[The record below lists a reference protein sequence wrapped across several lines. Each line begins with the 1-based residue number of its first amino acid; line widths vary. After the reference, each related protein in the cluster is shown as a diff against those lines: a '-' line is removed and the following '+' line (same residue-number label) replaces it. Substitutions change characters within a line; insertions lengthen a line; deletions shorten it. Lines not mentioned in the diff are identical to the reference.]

1 MKTSAQLF
9 LTSLSFLL
17 LLSGCGK
24 KETSEAKVQAV
35 KVQTAQLENR
45 LFTRK
50 ICAHAT
56 IQPVDHAAIAAK
68 VNGTIDVLNVR
79 EGHKVKKGDILF
91 QTDRK
96 NLENHL
102 LVARQNLRVAEA
114 TVRTSQDDVS
124 IAKTTL
130 DKAASDYRRM
140 QKLLQSNAVS
150 QTAFEQAEA
159 DWKRATASYNRAL
172 TVLSFNQVKVEQ
184 AQTNLEIAE
193 KNLADSIIRAPYD
206 GVITKKTHDLGEY
219 VSAGMQILELE
230 SQTALEASTLISS
243 LYYPLISMDTNV
255 LLYSGGKKLCQVK
268 LSYISPSIDPVSR
281 TFEIK
286 MNLPPQK
293 NLISGSLCD
302 AEIIL
307 ESRNN
312 YGIAANAV
320 LARSGGNYSVFVIE
334 NGKAVEVPVKIGL
347 TTDNYTEILNADELK
362 GKNIVVVGQYFLN
375 DGTPVEIIQGEQK
388 K

>member
-1 MKTSAQLF
+1 MKFSTQLL
-9 LTSLSFLL
+9 LTSLSLMLF
-17 LLSGCGK
+17 LSGCRE
-24 KETSEAKVQAV
+24 KEASESNAQPL
-35 KVQTAQLENR
+35 KVQTAQLEKR
-45 LFTRK
+45 LFSRK

-56 IQPVDHAAIAAK
+56 IQPIDRAAIAAK

-79 EGHKVKKGDILF
+79 EGHKVKKDDILF

-96 NLENHL
+96 NLENQL
-102 LVARQNLRVAEA
+102 LVARQNLRVSEA
-114 TVRTSQDDVS
+114 TVRTSEDDVT
-124 IAKTTL
+124 IAQTTL
-130 DKAASDYRRM
+130 DKATYDYKRM
-140 QKLLQSNAVS
+140 QTLLQSNAVS

-172 TVLSFNQVKVEQ
+172 TVLSYNQVKVEQ
-184 AQTNLEIAE
+184 AKTILDITE

-206 GVITKKTHDLGEY
+206 GVITKKSHDLGEY
-219 VSAGMQILELE
+219 VSAGMEILEIE
-230 SQTALEASTLISS
+230 CQSALEASSLISS
-243 LYYPLISMDTNV
+243 LYYPLVSMDTNV

-268 LSYISPSIDPVSR
+268 LSYISPSIDPMSR

-286 MNLPPQK
+286 MNLPRQE

-312 YGIAANAV
+312 DGISSNAV
-320 LARSGGNYSVFVIE
+320 IARSGGKNSVFVAE
-334 NGKAVEVPVKIGL
+334 NGKAVEIPVRIGL
-347 TTDNYTEILNADELK
+347 TTDNYTEILNAEALT
-362 GKNIVVVGQYFLN
+362 GKKIVVAGQYFLN

-388 K
+388 

>member
-1 MKTSAQLF
+1 MKFSTQLL
-9 LTSLSFLL
+9 LTSLSLMLF
-17 LLSGCGK
+17 LSGCRE
-24 KETSEAKVQAV
+24 KEASESNAQPL
-35 KVQTAQLENR
+35 KVQTAQLEKR
-45 LFTRK
+45 LFSRK

-56 IQPVDHAAIAAK
+56 IQPIDRAAIAAK

-79 EGHKVKKGDILF
+79 EGHKVKKDDILF

-96 NLENHL
+96 NLENQL
-102 LVARQNLRVAEA
+102 LVARQNLRVSEA
-114 TVRTSQDDVS
+114 TVRTSEDDVT
-124 IAKTTL
+124 IAQTTL
-130 DKAASDYRRM
+130 DKATYDYKRM
-140 QKLLQSNAVS
+140 QTLLQSNAVS

-172 TVLSFNQVKVEQ
+172 TVLSYNQVKVEQ
-184 AQTNLEIAE
+184 AKTILDITE

-219 VSAGMQILELE
+219 VSAGMEILEIE
-230 SQTALEASTLISS
+230 CQSALEASSLISS
-243 LYYPLISMDTNV
+243 LYYPLVSMDTNV

-268 LSYISPSIDPVSR
+268 LSYISPSIDPMSR

-286 MNLPPQK
+286 MNLPRQED
-293 NLISGSLCD
+293 LISGSLCD

-312 YGIAANAV
+312 DGISSNAV
-320 LARSGGNYSVFVIE
+320 IARSGGKNSVFVAE
-334 NGKAVEVPVKIGL
+334 NGKAVEIPVRIGL
-347 TTDNYTEILNADELK
+347 TTDNYTEILNAEALT
-362 GKNIVVVGQYFLN
+362 GKKIVVAGQYFLN

-388 K
+388 